1 MMAPGK
7 QRLRLPRE
15 LRSIQILHLHKEKEM
30 ADFRKWLMA
39 FAVITLLLGFGTAAL
54 AQGTIGQ
61 NAPVTCVASNGAPKQ
76 VRVEGVAELLGDVVL
91 NCSGGSPTP
100 VGQPVPLANI
110 RIALSAPITSRT
122 LQSSTGVGEPILT
135 LDEPYPTIDPFPTG
149 QAGIV
154 GAPQGQYGCVATGG
168 QVTDNPYISGTT
180 GKCEIAGV
188 TGASINTYQGQYNT
202 FQGAITNGG
211 LYIDFLGVPVDP
223 PGTQF
228 ERIIRVTNLRA
239 DATHVPVGQS
249 ITATVSVSG
258 TNSLTV
264 PSPYTTVAFVYTG
277 FMAGGVSDD
286 EIAQCNP
293 ASGSVG
299 ITFSE
304 GFASSFKT
312 GLITTTDATPG
323 PSLNAIRTD
332 VNTDWRPQDLLGTG
346 INYYTES
353 GFTPEVVNTGSLVGE
368 VDGDPALNDGG
379 IGVADYG
386 TRFLI
391 TVNNLQNGV
400 TLDFPVHPPA
410 ASGSPDLHLQLIA
423 NPNADGTGGTW
434 ATSDIDIN
442 GAWTPTSGATSGFVV
457 YEVIGDDPNLQ
468 ESVTVNAGVSDT
480 IDLGENV
487 PALGPNSTTSTSTIT
502 ASFAPIAAD
511 TPGQSLLYKD
521 DSVNT
526 TKYGSL
532 PRFIVTQAPQAAVVI
547 NPCSCNLLYPWIVAE
562 GGFDTGLAVVNT
574 SISPAIG
581 STPYLSWSPTTE
593 NGTVTLWFTGT
604 RGGAAVVNEY
614 HPNPTNNEPPIYIPG
629 GCAFALVMSTGASSV
644 NCQPVP
650 SGEGSI
656 ASGVTAGFVG
666 YIIATTTF
674 QYCHGV
680 AYVSPVDNPFQGAY
694 YEALELDIPHK
705 LFRTGQFGE
714 SVGH

>member
-1 MMAPGK
+1 
-7 QRLRLPRE
+7 
-15 LRSIQILHLHKEKEM
+15 LHLHKEKEM

-39 FAVITLLLGFGTAAL
+39 FAAITLLLGFGTTAV
-54 AQGTIGQ
+54 AQISQ
-61 NAPVTCVASNGAPKQ
+61 SAPVTCVASNGAPKQ

-91 NCSGGSPTP
+91 NCSGGSPTIA
-100 VGQPVPLANI
+100 GQAVSLANI

-135 LDEPYPTIDPFPTG
+135 IDEPYPTVNPFPTG
-149 QAGIV
+149 QASIP
-154 GAPQGQYGCVATGG
+154 GAPQGQIGCVATGG
-168 QVTDNPYISGTT
+168 QVTDNPYVAGTT
-180 GKCEIAGV
+180 GKCDIAGV
-188 TGASINTYQGQYNT
+188 GAGGGETYQGQYNT

-211 LYIDFLGVPVDP
+211 LYIDFLGVPIDP
-223 PGTQF
+223 PGTAF

-277 FMAGGVSDD
+277 FMAGGVSSDG
-286 EIAQCNP
+286 IAQCNP

-323 PSLNAIRTD
+323 PALNATRNDT
-332 VNTDWRPQDLLGTG
+332 NKDWEPQDLLGTG

-353 GFTPEVVNTGSLVGE
+353 GFTPQLSGGALFDADSGV
-368 VDGDPALNDGG
+368 PALNDGS

-400 TLDFPVHPPA
+400 SLSFPTTVA
-410 ASGSPDLHLQLIA
+410 GGSGSPNLLLQLIA
-423 NPNADGTGGTW
+423 DPNSDGTGGTW
-434 ATSDIDIN
+434 ATSSESIS
-442 GAWTPTSGATSGFVV
+442 GSWTPTSGATSGFVV
-457 YEVIGDDPNLQ
+457 YEVVMDDPNLQ
-468 ESVTVNAGVSDT
+468 ESVTVPASVSDT

-487 PALGPNSTTSTSTIT
+487 PALGANSTTSTSTIT

-511 TPGQSLLYKD
+511 TPGESLLYKD

-526 TKYGSL
+526 TKWGSL
-532 PRFIVTQAPQAAVVI
+532 PRFIVTQSPQSAVII
-547 NPCSCNLLYPWIVAE
+547 NPCSCNLLYPWVVS
-562 GGFDTGLAVVNT
+562 GSGFDTGLVVVNT
-574 SISPAIG
+574 SVSPAIG
-581 STPYLSWSPTTE
+581 STPYLSWSNTTE
-593 NGTVTLWFTGT
+593 NGTVTLWFNGT
-604 RGGAAVVNEY
+604 RGGAEVVNEY
-614 HPNPTNNEPPIYIPG
+614 HPNPTNNEPPIYVPG
-629 GCAFALVMSTGASSV
+629 GGSFALVMSTGSSAV
-644 NCQPVP
+644 NFDPVP
-650 SGEGSI
+650 SGEGTI

-680 AYVSPVDNPFQGAY
+680 AYVTPANDPFHGSY
-694 YEALELDIPHK
+694 YEALELDIPHT